1 MIGQKKRLG
10 RVEVVEEDLADRLLL
25 LLLVA
30 LRLDAL
36 LLDYSLYKHLITQDQ
51 GGKTYAAP
59 GGGGSW
65 RRG

>member
-1 MIGQKKRLG
+1 MRGQKKRLG

-36 LLDYSLYKHLITQDQ
+36 LLDYSLY
-51 GGKTYAAP
+51 
-59 GGGGSW
+59 
-65 RRG
+65 

>member
-1 MIGQKKRLG
+1 MRGQKKRLG

-36 LLDYSLYKHLITQDQ
+36 LLDCIRSQRTLSRYA
-51 GGKTYAAP
+51 GNKTYAAP

-65 RRG
+65 RTG

>member
-36 LLDYSLYKHLITQDQ
+36 LLDCV
-51 GGKTYAAP
+51 
-59 GGGGSW
+59 W
-65 RRG
+65 C

>member
-1 MIGQKKRLG
+1 MRSQKKRLG

-36 LLDYSLYKHLITQDQ
+36 LLDC
-51 GGKTYAAP
+51 
-59 GGGGSW
+59 
-65 RRG
+65 